1 MKLRDLV
8 LAIAL
13 AALAGWLGRG
23 ALQVPSD
30 LEEEIAANEAICADE
45 TPKGYASYPITRN
58 GQIRGCLRVR
68 EGAPDW
74 TLPKQMFVRKEP
86 R

>member
-1 MKLRDLV
+1 MKLLYFV

-13 AALAGWLGRG
+13 AALAGWVGRG
-23 ALQVPSD
+23 ALQVPSG

-68 EGAPDW
+68 EGTRDW

-86 R
+86 W